1 MVSIKYI
8 NLIKQNSSN
17 NFNFPIFLTIIIIME
32 NIQMNDKLITLKA
45 IKLNAIDTL
54 LALKHAL

>member
-17 NFNFPIFLTIIIIME
+17 NFNFPIFLTIIIME
-32 NIQMNDKLITLKA
+32 NIQMNDKLIMLKA

>member
-17 NFNFPIFLTIIIIME
+17 NFNFPIFLTIIIME
-32 NIQMNDKLITLKA
+32 NIQMNDKLIMLKA
-45 IKLNAIDTL
+45 KA
-54 LALKHAL
+54 KCY

>member
-54 LALKHAL
+54 LALIHAL